1 MLNEKE
7 SQNIEWKQR
16 WQDEHLKSI
25 CGFANAQGGRI
36 YIGKFDDRLSLWN
49 AGGLPVELTIEKLF
63 QVHESIPRNPLIT
76 EVCYRAGYI
85 DSWGRGVQKITDACE
100 QAGLSSPAIIER
112 TGGIAVELIKSL
124 NRKDSEGLGNRLGN
138 RSGNRLGNT
147 KESILA
153 EMKKNPKI
161 SAAQLAGML
170 KISITATEKH
180 IRQLREGKQIKR
192 IGGTRGHWQV
202 IE

>member
-63 QVHESIPRNPLIT
+63 QVHESIPRNPLIA

-124 NRKDSEGLGNRLGN
+124 NRKDSEGL
-138 RSGNRLGNT
+138 GNRLGNT